1 MAKLKIFAD
10 STSDLPK
17 EWIDRH
23 DIGIIPLYVVFGNE
37 QLRDGVDITPAEL
50 YKRVSRS
57 GSLPKTAAPSPADF
71 MAAFE
76 PYVEQGDSIL
86 YISLS
91 SGLSATYQNALIA
104 AAEYPEASIRVVDSL
119 NLSSAIG
126 LLVMKAVY
134 AANEGKSLDEIVRM
148 LESARPAVESEF
160 VIDTLEYLYKG
171 GRCSGVQNLLGSLLN
186 IRPVIKVIDGKMT
199 PAYKVRGKKEKAMN
213 QMLQNALDKQ
223 ERMDND
229 LIFVVHTY
237 AEDEAQYLQQVLKEK
252 TNAREVAISTAGCV
266 ISSHCGP
273 KTIGIMYCK
282 HSGFIS

>member
-1 MAKLKIFAD
+1 MSNIKIFTD

-17 EWIDRH
+17 AWVQQY

-50 YKRVSRS
+50 YERVSRG

-76 PYVEQGDSIL
+76 PHVKQGESIL

-91 SGLSATYQNALIA
+91 SALSATYQNALIA
-104 AAEYPEASIRVVDSL
+104 AGEFPEASIRVVDSL

-126 LLVMKAVY
+126 LLVMKAVF
-134 AANEGKSLDEIVRM
+134 AAREGKSLDEIVKL
-148 LESARPAVESEF
+148 LEAVRPQVESEF

-199 PAYKVRGKKEKAMN
+199 PAYKVRGKKEKATN
-213 QMLQNALDKQ
+213 QMLQNALEKSGL
-223 ERMDND
+223 MDND
-229 LIFVVHTY
+229 LIVVVHSF
-237 AEDEAQYLQQVLKEK
+237 AEDEALRLQKVLQEN
-252 TNAREVAISTAGCV
+252 TNAREVALSTAGCV

-273 KTIGIMYCK
+273 KTIGIMYSK
-282 HSGFIS
+282 KA